1 MDWTLQG
8 SNSGGNEIFRTRPDR
23 PEVHAACYTRTI
35 GNGPFSGVKPQGRGA
50 DQSPPSSVQV
60 EGSVELYIFSLSGP
74 SWRVLG

>member
-8 SNSGGNEIFRTRPDR
+8 SNSAGSDIFRTRPDR
-23 PEVHAACYTRTI
+23 PEVHAACYII

-50 DQSPPSSVQV
+50 DQPPPSSVQV
-60 EGSVELYIFSLSGP
+60 EGSVELYIFSHSGP